1 MTEFVVLSGPALLL
15 ALPARDRRG
24 RVRKAGGCWYAPG
37 VFMLGLAAL
46 ALLAFVISLAAD
58 SRSFRN
64 AVFLGLA
71 LAFGALGLAERLSD
85 VPGRPAR
92 ELLLGL
98 VLLVALG
105 PFIVACYL
113 IGNGF
118 TMIRK
123 ERLRPASLLPLVAGL
138 GILAVIALD
147 LAAERTGSVKLGLLA
162 TVTTL
167 VFGYVSFLCV
177 SQVIYTWFYGQF
189 AGLMRRAEY
198 VIVLG
203 AGLGRHGQ
211 VTPLL
216 AGRLERG
223 RDVWERLTI
232 RGRRPV
238 MIVSGGQGSDEAVPE
253 AHAMADYLIER
264 GFPGDRLAREDQS
277 STTEEN
283 LAYSKAIMDAATP
296 AATARRR
303 RPRCVIVTSD
313 YHVFRT
319 AIIAR
324 QTGIKGQV
332 TGTPTAG
339 YFWPSAMLREF
350 VAVFLRYWIVNIGIC
365 AALVVAP
372 VAYAVAGRF

>member
-1 MTEFVVLSGPALLL
+1 
-15 ALPARDRRG
+15 
-24 RVRKAGGCWYAPG
+24 
-37 VFMLGLAAL
+37 MLGLAAL
-46 ALLAFVISLAAD
+46 ALLAFLISLAAD

-85 VPGRPAR
+85 VPGRHAHL
-92 ELLLGL
+92 LLLGL

-105 PFIVACYL
+105 PFIVAWYL
-113 IGNGF
+113 IGNGI
-118 TMIRK
+118 TMIRR
-123 ERLRPASLLPLVAGL
+123 ERLRPASLLPLAAGL
-138 GILAVIALD
+138 GILAVIAID
-147 LAAERTGSVKLGLLA
+147 IAAERTGSVKLGLLA

-189 AGLMRRAEY
+189 GGLMRGAEY

-203 AGLGRHGQ
+203 AGLGSGGQ

-232 RGRRPV
+232 RGRRPM
-238 MIVSGGQGSDEAVPE
+238 MIVSGGQGGDEAVPE

-277 STTEEN
+277 GTTEEN
-283 LAYSKAIMDAATP
+283 LAFSKAIMDAATP
-296 AATARRR
+296 ATAARRRR

-324 QTGIKGQV
+324 QTGIRGQV
-332 TGTPTAG
+332 TGARTAG

-350 VAVFLRYWIVNIGIC
+350 AAVFLRYWIVNIGIC
-365 AALVVAP
+365 SALAIAP